1 MQEVR
6 NTLPYGKSHSAVIH
20 PAVFFVERSFGLPY
34 SRGNQVPRAIA
45 SFGGKFDPRKL
56 TFPYNLV
63 QALKSMPAS
72 DVRDWTAICAWA
84 SDLATQFQP
93 ALAWTSE
100 LA

>member
-1 MQEVR
+1 MR
-6 NTLPYGKSHSAVIH
+6 NLPLGVVH
-20 PAVFFVERSFGLPY
+20 PAVFFGERSLGLPY

-63 QALKSMPAS
+63 QALKSMSAS

-93 ALAWTSE
+93 ALA
-100 LA
+100 

>member
-1 MQEVR
+1 M
-6 NTLPYGKSHSAVIH
+6 
-20 PAVFFVERSFGLPY
+20 
-34 SRGNQVPRAIA
+34 PRAIA
-45 SFGGKFDPRKL
+45 SFGGKFDTRKL

-100 LA
+100 LRKSQRANGEKTSSTEPGGQC